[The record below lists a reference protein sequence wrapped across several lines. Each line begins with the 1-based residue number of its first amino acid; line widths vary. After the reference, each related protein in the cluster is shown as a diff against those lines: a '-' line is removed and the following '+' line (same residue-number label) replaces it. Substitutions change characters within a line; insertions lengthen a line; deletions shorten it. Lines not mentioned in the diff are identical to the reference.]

1 MAIDEQEKMAVAEHR
16 EEVDRTKTNDDVDH
30 VAASAV
36 GGDLADMPKGYYT
49 NWRFIGSVAAVSFM
63 AQGLYLGT
71 FPLWIRSI
79 RSKLTHTTQ
88 AMCFLPTPLV

>member
-1 MAIDEQEKMAVAEHR
+1 MAIDDNEKSSVSEHR
-16 EEVDRTKTNDDVDH
+16 EEVDRTMTNDDVDH
-30 VAASAV
+30 IAASAV

-71 FPLWIRSI
+71 LFTVDAMEFD
-79 RSKLTHTTQ
+79 LTHTTQ
-88 AMCFLPTPLV
+88 ATYFQPTPSV